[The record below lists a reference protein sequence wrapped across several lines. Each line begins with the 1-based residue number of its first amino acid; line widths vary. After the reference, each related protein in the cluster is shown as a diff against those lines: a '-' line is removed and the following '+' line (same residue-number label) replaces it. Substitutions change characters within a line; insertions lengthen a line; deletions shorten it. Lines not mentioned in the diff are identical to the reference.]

1 MESGDIKQLHNKTA
15 EINNNKIEWEKLLD
29 QINSINSFEAAEKT
43 NDEYD
48 SPPPMI
54 SRHDQNSDSDS
65 ENGDKEED
73 EEEEDPINLPSSSW
87 GGSRFKEKEDPVNL
101 RSSAWG
107 IG

>member
-54 SRHDQNSDSDS
+54 SWHDQGFGSDNKS
-65 ENGDKEED
+65 EN
-73 EEEEDPINLPSSSW
+73 EEEEDPSKLTSSS
-87 GGSRFKEKEDPVNL
+87 
-101 RSSAWG
+101 
-107 IG
+107 